1 VKSRMVGMLFS
12 IILIS
17 VPFGLGGCNTIKTAP
32 PTESPSAA
40 VTPTG
45 TPTETPTPSD
55 SPSLTPSPST
65 KPTLPPQTNQKPQV
79 YWLSASQTKVALT
92 PVEIK
97 IPSTSGKTAQAQ
109 LTAAMEQLLKGPT
122 DKAVTSTVPAETKLN
137 SIEVQKDG
145 VHVDLSKPFTSGGGS
160 KSMQGR
166 LGQVIYTASSINP
179 TDPVWISVDGEPL
192 KVLGG
197 EGLEVS
203 QPMTREEFAKN
214 FPL

>member
-1 VKSRMVGMLFS
+1 MKSRMVGMLFS

-17 VPFGLGGCNTIKTAP
+17 LPFGLGGCSTTKTAP
-32 PTESPSAA
+32 PTELPSVS

-45 TPTETPTPSD
+45 TSTETPQPSISPTP
-55 SPSLTPSPST
+55 
-65 KPTLPPQTNQKPQV
+65 KPTLPPQANQPPKV
-79 YWLSASQTKVALT
+79 YWLSAAGTKLALT
-92 PVEIK
+92 PADIK
-97 IPSTSGKTAQAQ
+97 LPSSSANTPQAQ
-109 LTAAMEQLLKGPT
+109 LTAAMERLLKGPANAT
-122 DKAVTSTVPAETKLN
+122 VTSTIPAETKLN
-137 SIEVQKDG
+137 SVKVQDDG
-145 VHVDLSKPFTSGGGS
+145 VHVDLSKPFTNGGGS

-179 TDPVWISVDGEPL
+179 TNPVWISVDGEPL

-214 FPL
+214 FSL